1 LSLSNIAPDYSGAA
15 NGGPY
20 YPWSKYSDG

>member
-1 LSLSNIAPDYSGAA
+1 LSDIAPDYSGAD